1 MSTDLHTALREA
13 VANAPFDEPDL
24 QAVVDAGSRRVRRRA
39 ALVIGSSALA
49 VVAAIVITSVIVG
62 WDRTE
67 PDPLP
72 AGVLRLD
79 LSKAESQDLDVLAS
93 VRTSSRDATDG
104 GDDRFLG
111 LTPDGLVLRS
121 RNASNGALHEV
132 GLLDPATGTT
142 DWLPPLPIYPQGVVS
157 LTSDRLVLFA
167 PEHPRRVNL
176 LVLDRGSEAWERT
189 LVRLPMGLESHVPFR
204 LAVRLTVGPD
214 GWVYL
219 GSTYEG
225 ESGPLRWWSYAV
237 PEGGDARPEPT
248 LVGTAVA
255 WGHGVEATASN
266 DGRVIVTDEGAEQ
279 LLAEERPE
287 ACEPTSEPAQTGIP
301 VTMALAGDRPV
312 VTYWCKD
319 EQQPV
324 TLVYDVDGG
333 DAIQVD
339 GAYFLAADEGH
350 VLLAAAGGNPR
361 GTYLLDLDA
370 VTLARI
376 APSLHEAHVSLAGGL
391 VLWNNLGPLD
401 DKDVYDVL
409 WKVARLPSS
418 E

>member
-1 MSTDLHTALREA
+1 MSTDLHEALREA

-49 VVAAIVITSVIVG
+49 VVAAVVITSVFVG

-67 PDPLP
+67 PDPRP

-79 LSKAESQDLDVLAS
+79 LREAESQQLDIVAS
-93 VRTSSRDATDG
+93 VRSTSRDAMDG
-104 GDDRFLG
+104 GNDRFLG

-121 RNASNGALHEV
+121 RGASNGALHEV
-132 GLLDPATGTT
+132 GLLDPSTGTS
-142 DWLPPLPIYPQGVVS
+142 DWLPPLPIHPEGVVS

-167 PEHPRRVNL
+167 SELPRRVNL

-189 LVRLPMGLESHVPFR
+189 LVRLPTGLESHVPFQ
-204 LAVRLTVGPD
+204 LAVRLAVGPD
-214 GWVYL
+214 DRLYL
-219 GSTYEG
+219 GSIYEG

-248 LVGTAVA
+248 LDGTAVA
-255 WGHGVEATASN
+255 WGQGVGATADN
-266 DGRVIVTDEGAEQ
+266 DGRVTVTDEGAER

-287 ACEPTSEPAQTGIP
+287 GCEPTSEPAQTGIP
-301 VTMALAGDRPV
+301 VTIGLAGSRPV

-319 EQQPV
+319 EQPV

-339 GAYFLAADEGH
+339 GANLLAADEGH
-350 VLLAAAGGNPR
+350 VLLAAAGGGPS
-361 GTYLLDLDA
+361 GTYLLDLDR

-376 APSLHEAHVSLAGGL
+376 GPGLHEAHVGLAGGL

-401 DKDVYDVL
+401 DRDVYDVM
-409 WKVARLPSS
+409 WKVARLPIS